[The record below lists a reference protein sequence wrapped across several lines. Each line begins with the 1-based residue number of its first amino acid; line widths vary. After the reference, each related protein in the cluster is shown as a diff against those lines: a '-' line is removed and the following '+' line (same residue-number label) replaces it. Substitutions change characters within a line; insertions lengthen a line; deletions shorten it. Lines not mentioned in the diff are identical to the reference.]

1 MNSLHGMK
9 RSLAL
14 DYLKGKIFQ
23 AATLVAKQIKTTLPA
38 EFKKITICLAKRK
51 TVWHKM

>member
-14 DYLKGKIFQ
+14 DYLKDKIFQ

-38 EFKKITICLAKRK
+38 EFKKITICLA
-51 TVWHKM
+51 